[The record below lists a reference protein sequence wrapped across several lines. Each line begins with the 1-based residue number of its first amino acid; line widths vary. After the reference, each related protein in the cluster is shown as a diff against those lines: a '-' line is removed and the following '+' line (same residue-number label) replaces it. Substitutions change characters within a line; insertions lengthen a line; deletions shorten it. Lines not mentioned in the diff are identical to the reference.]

1 MERKRN
7 LKLGESGKVSLR
19 IYKLGEL
26 GEVSFVMLKLGELGE
41 VSFRIYNSCELG
53 EVSFG
58 MLKLGELGEVSS
70 GIYKSG
76 VEILLWI
83 LIFGYFLTLLI
94 CYFLFCTLF
103 QTCLFTLYDQIRT
116 Q

>member
-7 LKLGESGKVSLR
+7 LKLGESGKVSLI
-19 IYKLGEL
+19 IYKL
-26 GEVSFVMLKLGELGE
+26 S
-41 VSFRIYNSCELG
+41 ELG

-83 LIFGYFLTLLI
+83 LIFGYF
-94 CYFLFCTLF
+94 
-103 QTCLFTLYDQIRT
+103 
-116 Q
+116 